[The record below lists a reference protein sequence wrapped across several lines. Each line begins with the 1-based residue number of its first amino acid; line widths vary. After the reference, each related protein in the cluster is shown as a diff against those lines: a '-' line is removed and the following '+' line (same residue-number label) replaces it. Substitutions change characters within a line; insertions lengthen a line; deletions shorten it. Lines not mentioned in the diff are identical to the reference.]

1 MTAKLDLVPTKD
13 DDEHSSISSLMLL
26 KVDLGFKKKGGSED
40 KELQGQSKEA
50 KDFSERCIGFLTN
63 ISSSQNI
70 NHLSENYE
78 SKLSK
83 KLKPIIENFKRATI
97 NDNDAVKESNEDTS
111 HEHEIKNEKILFSVI
126 AGRLPMQKSI
136 TGKVKLMFLSHFN

>member
-78 SKLSK
+78 SKLS
-83 KLKPIIENFKRATI
+83 
-97 NDNDAVKESNEDTS
+97 
-111 HEHEIKNEKILFSVI
+111 
-126 AGRLPMQKSI
+126 
-136 TGKVKLMFLSHFN
+136 